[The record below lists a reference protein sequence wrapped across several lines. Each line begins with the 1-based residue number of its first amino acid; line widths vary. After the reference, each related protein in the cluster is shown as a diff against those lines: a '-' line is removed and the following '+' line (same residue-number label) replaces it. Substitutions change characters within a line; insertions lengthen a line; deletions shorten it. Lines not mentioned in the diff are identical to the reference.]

1 MILIVDFNSKSDKV
15 RLNETLKGLKP
26 IPYRVEIKVDM
37 DKRSNRQNRY
47 FHGVMLPILSEHT
60 GYTPNEIKA
69 LLKGMFLT
77 YTIELKGLEFEL
89 IKNTSDLD
97 TKEME
102 EFLEKCRMF
111 SAIELDCQIP
121 LPNELLEA

>member
-26 IPYRVEIKVDM
+26 IPYRVEIKVDR

>member
-1 MILIVDFNSKSDKV
+1 MIILTDFNCKSSKGKLFDQ
-15 RLNETLKGLKP
+15 LKLLKP
-26 IPYRVEIKVDM
+26 VPYWIEIKEDK

-60 GYTPNEIKA
+60 GYTTNEIKA

-89 IKNTSDLD
+89 IKSTSDLD

-111 SAIELDCQIP
+111 SAMELDCQVP
-121 LPNELLEA
+121 LPGEMLEI